1 MQLLSLRV
9 KTIVNF
15 IRSPWRKPILKSR
28 RDFKQQLQLSQRV
41 IELLNKELTKFRVVS
56 KATLLNPL

>member
-28 RDFKQQLQLSQRV
+28 RDFKQQLQLSQKGDR
-41 IELLNKELTKFRVVS
+41 ITQQKTD
-56 KATLLNPL
+56 

>member
-28 RDFKQQLQLSQRV
+28 RDFKTATATITKGDRITQQ
-41 IELLNKELTKFRVVS
+41 KTD
-56 KATLLNPL
+56 